1 MIVQYQLLSRG
12 LPLSFE
18 FNICSLYLRCQICQ
32 FEALGVHRANDNNC
46 FCFVAH
52 Q

>member
-32 FEALGVHRANDNNC
+32 FEALRVRAKITSQNWRPDLG
-46 FCFVAH
+46 
-52 Q
+52 